1 MKTFIKARLPVIGIA
16 ILIVLSGLVIG
27 VPILS
32 GNSTLLLG
40 LLAIFVII
48 TAIAIFSAGK

>member
-1 MKTFIKARLPVIGIA
+1 MKMFIKARLPVIGIA